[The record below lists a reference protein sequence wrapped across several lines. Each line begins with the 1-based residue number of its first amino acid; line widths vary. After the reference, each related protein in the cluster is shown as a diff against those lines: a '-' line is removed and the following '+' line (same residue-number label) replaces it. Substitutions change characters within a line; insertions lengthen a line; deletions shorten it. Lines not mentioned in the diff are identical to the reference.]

1 MRVRIMRV
9 SKEHRFG
16 EYQHRTLEGTKKN
29 VKVIH
34 LRVYDIKANLAEN
47 HYAYVKHFRETQKRR
62 WETNTN
68 TRNNEK

>member
-1 MRVRIMRV
+1 MRV

-29 VKVIH
+29 VKAIH
-34 LRVYDIKANLAEN
+34 SCAYDIKANYARN
-47 HYAYVKHFRETQKRR
+47 HYAYVKYFRKTQKRR